1 MYKSFLLVPEIF
13 VTLIFNQCIA
23 GNKQV
28 GEVCGLCT
36 DPDKNYFCGHC
47 EPGLECFD
55 STPNEKDNPMICRKI
70 RGISVLI
77 RHLSILKR

>member
-1 MYKSFLLVPEIF
+1 MPLYLSIVLLNNS
-13 VTLIFNQCIA
+13 LIQYIA

-36 DPDKNYFCGHC
+36 DPEENYFCGHC

-55 STPNEKDNPMICRKI
+55 STPNEIDNPMICRKI
-70 RGISVLI
+70 RGISE
-77 RHLSILKR
+77 